1 MSTTSAMRANPRD
14 TTVSVV
20 IPAYQAAETIGRAVA
35 SLAAQ
40 TRRDFEAIVV
50 DDGSSDGTAAAAQA
64 ALDQHGIDGQVVRRP
79 RGGPGVFNNPGAAR
93 NAGIAEARGTFVA
106 FLDAD
111 DRWEP
116 RKLELSLAALEE
128 RPQLAGVCHAEVVR
142 RDGEEIARNRY
153 GTRLPL
159 YWSLLLRD
167 NCMSTSATVV
177 RRDALLA
184 AGCFTEAPEHASVED
199 YDLWL
204 KLARNGGRFAFID
217 EPLGEYQRHAAAISL
232 NVDRHLDAALT
243 VIDLSFERQFG
254 PRMSTWQRLLHR
266 QRRMRPIRQAARSV
280 AASGDRER
288 ARRLVRRAAGEWPL
302 SPKLWA
308 VAALIALRRC

>member
-1 MSTTSAMRANPRD
+1 MSSSSITRANPREA
-14 TTVSVV
+14 TVSVV
-20 IPAYQAAETIGRAVA
+20 IPAYQGADTIGRAVA
-35 SLAAQ
+35 SVAAQ
-40 TRRDFEAIVV
+40 TRDDLEVIVV
-50 DDGSSDGTAAAAQA
+50 DDGSSDGTADAARA
-64 ALDQHGIDGQVVRRP
+64 ALAEHGLEGRVVTRP
-79 RGGPGVFNNPGAAR
+79 RGGPGIHNNPGAAR
-93 NAGIAEARGTFVA
+93 NAGIAEAGGTFVA

-111 DRWEP
+111 DAWEP
-116 RKLELSLAALEE
+116 SKIERSLAVLEE
-128 RPQLAGVCHAEVVR
+128 QPALVGVCHSEVVR
-142 RDGEEIARNRY
+142 RDGQEIARNTY

-184 AGCFTEAPEHASVED
+184 AGCFTEADEHASVED

-204 KLARNGGRFAFID
+204 KLTRDGGRFAFID
-217 EPLGEYQRHAAAISL
+217 EPLGEYQRHDAAISL
-232 NVDRHLDAALT
+232 NVDRHLDATLA
-243 VIDLSFERQFG
+243 VIDLHFHGRFG
-254 PRMSTWQRLLHR
+254 DRLNVWQRLLHR

-280 AASGDRER
+280 AASGDQQR
-288 ARRLVRRAAGEWPL
+288 ARQLVRRAAREWPL